1 MLHRGK
7 KSSVLGTLENFLRS
21 AHLNLN

>member
-7 KSSVLGTLENFLRS
+7 KSSVLGTSEKFLRS